1 MKAALEK
8 VHAAAHNVYILSNNA
23 HFYALK
29 FKMSLK
35 MLGIAQNNQIVY

>member
-1 MKAALEK
+1 MKAALEE

-23 HFYALK
+23 HFSALK

-35 MLGIAQNNQIVY
+35 MLGTAQNNQIVY

>member
-1 MKAALEK
+1 MKADLDK

-29 FKMSLK
+29 LKMSLK

>member
-1 MKAALEK
+1 MKGSLEK

-29 FKMSLK
+29 FKISLK